1 MSKDP
6 FGFTKTINFDKLN
19 DPKVLKEL
27 EKIFIKD
34 APLEERK
41 EFVKKIKKEKDE
53 QTTWASNG
61 PRIPA
66 ALAMAPGSGSKLQAS
81 SLKLQAPSFRVDKI
95 KLQEYKGDK
104 TCRVATETR

>member
-1 MSKDP
+1 MIKDP
-6 FGFTKTINFDKLN
+6 FGFTKAINFDKLN

-61 PRIPA
+61 PRLPA
-66 ALAMAPGSGSKLQAS
+66 ALAMALGSGPKLQATSLKLQAS
-81 SLKLQAPSFRVDKI
+81 SCKLDKI
-95 KLQEYKGDK
+95 KLQCY
-104 TCRVATETR
+104 CIL